1 MSESSRS
8 ESNYNRESN
17 HRSGGF
23 NKRNDRNSSYSRD
36 RGGNKFGEK
45 SFGGRNRNEGED
57 SRASRNSGG
66 YRDRNEG
73 RNFNRSNR
81 NESSG
86 SFNRDRDRGGYRNE
100 RDSRGG
106 GFGGDRRENRGGFGG
121 HRPEGRSDEL
131 PSFDRRGDRG
141 GFRRDND
148 RNEGGKFR
156 DGRRDNRED
165 RGGYRN
171 ERGQSDRF
179 RSNDRDNRG
188 HQNRDRDGYRS
199 DSRNER
205 RGSENKRFN
214 NNESRFSDGHQRGG
228 QQRRDARDS
237 AAPNAGYRPSKGQGP
252 EIDTDVTGRELDGSV
267 LRQLRALEKDNAD
280 VVGQHLVMAGR
291 YLDIDPKFALEHAQ
305 AATRRA
311 GRIAAVREAAG
322 IAAYVAEDFELALRE
337 LRTHRR
343 ISGSDE
349 HLAVL
354 IDTERALGHIEKAL
368 ELAEESKQLELK
380 PAERVETA
388 IVVSGIKHDQ
398 GDLAGA
404 IEALEIPELNSQ
416 RGFDYSPRLFEAYGA
431 LLEEDGREKEATRW
445 YRLAIVTE
453 AALGQGE
460 FEEPEIFDIFGEPEL
475 FEDEEEPSVSLTDI
489 EIKTDESEIDE
500 KEDDD
505 FIDEDEQDEDTL
517 SSAETTV
524 SEEQASEENLQSF
537 DEASETETERKE
549 NHED

>member
-45 SFGGRNRNEGED
+45 SFGDRNRKEGED

-66 YRDRNEG
+66 YRR
-73 RNFNRSNR
+73 
-81 NESSG
+81 
-86 SFNRDRDRGGYRNE
+86 
-100 RDSRGG
+100 
-106 GFGGDRRENRGGFGG
+106 
-121 HRPEGRSDEL
+121 
-131 PSFDRRGDRG
+131 
-141 GFRRDND
+141 ND

-156 DGRRDNRED
+156 DGRRDNRGGFGGRQDDRNEGGRGGFRRDSEHRDDRGGFGGRRDNRED

-237 AAPNAGYRPSKGQGP
+237 AAPKAGYRPSKGQGP

-460 FEEPEIFDIFGEPEL
+460 FAEPEIFDIFGEPEL

-489 EIKTDESEIDE
+489 EIKTEESEIYE
-500 KEDDD
+500 KKDDD
-505 FIDEDEQDEDTL
+505 FVDEDEQDEDAL

-537 DEASETETERKE
+537 DEESKTETERKE

>member
-45 SFGGRNRNEGED
+45 SFGDRNRKEGED

-66 YRDRNEG
+66 YRRNDRNEG
-73 RNFNRSNR
+73 
-81 NESSG
+81 G
-86 SFNRDRDRGGYRNE
+86 
-100 RDSRGG
+100 
-106 GFGGDRRENRGGFGG
+106 
-121 HRPEGRSDEL
+121 
-131 PSFDRRGDRG
+131 RG

-148 RNEGGKFR
+148 RNEGGKYRDGRRDNRGGFGGRRDDRNEGGRGGFR
-156 DGRRDNRED
+156 RDSEHRDNRGGFGGRRDNRED

-228 QQRRDARDS
+228 QQRRNARDS
-237 AAPNAGYRPSKGQGP
+237 AAPKAGYRPSKGQGP

-398 GDLAGA
+398 GDLTGA

-431 LLEEDGREKEATRW
+431 LLEEDGREKEAARW

-460 FEEPEIFDIFGEPEL
+460 FAEPEIFDIFGEPEL

-489 EIKTDESEIDE
+489 EIKTEESEIYE

-505 FIDEDEQDEDTL
+505 FVDEDEQDEDAL

-537 DEASETETERKE
+537 DEESKTETERKE